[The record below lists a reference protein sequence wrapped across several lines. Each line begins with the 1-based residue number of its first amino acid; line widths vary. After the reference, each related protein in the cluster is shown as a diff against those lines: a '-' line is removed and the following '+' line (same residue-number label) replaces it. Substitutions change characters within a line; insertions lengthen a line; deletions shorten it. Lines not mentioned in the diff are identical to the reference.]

1 MEEMKDEEL
10 PSALT
15 VRENSNPLLKINLI
29 TEDGNLNLE
38 CNKESIN
45 LEENKLPKEVGRNNK
60 NLLSPP
66 NSQRD
71 DVTEAERELEVPDT
85 NCGLSNEP
93 HPIPYKKN
101 FPSIRISTVINNEPR
116 KITRETD
123 NLPIQNSQL
132 PSLPRKTNRKR
143 MFQAYKKKKS
153 KSKACKA
160 FCIGLMATIY
170 VHYITISIYIYNIYR
185 CYTHSSTYFSYWRM
199 NRFI

>member
-10 PSALT
+10 SSALT
-15 VRENSNPLLKINLI
+15 VRENSNPLLKNNLI
-29 TEDGNLNLE
+29 TEDDNLNLE
-38 CNKESIN
+38 CNKESPN
-45 LEENKLPKEVGRNNK
+45 LEENKFPKEVGRNNE
-60 NLLSPP
+60 NVLSPQQTKP

-93 HPIPYKKN
+93 HPIPYKMN
-101 FPSIRISTVINNEPR
+101 IPSIRISTVINNEPR
-116 KITRETD
+116 KLTRETD
-123 NLPIQNSQL
+123 NLPVQNSQL

-143 MFQAYKKKKS
+143 MFQAHKKKKS

-170 VHYITISIYIYNIYR
+170 VHYITISILSIIYIDATPI
-185 CYTHSSTYFSYWRM
+185 HQHIFP
-199 NRFI
+199 IGG